1 MLSQTLID
9 RCKSR
14 SVQDTEEKNNFRMI
28 WEKRELSPADVLV
41 PGGNVLVR
49 ETRGD
54 IKHDD
59 RAMTMDTDEKSRRDK

>member
-1 MLSQTLID
+1 
-9 RCKSR
+9 
-14 SVQDTEEKNNFRMI
+14 MI